1 MSKVFVYYKNTLAGE
16 LQKTVDG
23 RFIFIYEDDYIHSK
37 NPSISLSLPKESK
50 QFESTD
56 LFPFFDGIIPEGW
69 LLNLAST
76 ELRLNPLNDRFELL
90 ASLCNDTI
98 GAVNIGEK
106 KNELVNATSQ
116 LANEGVVPKKYGKC
130 LICYEDSDDIY
141 HAECMLKVFGR
152 KIHPIIDVNQ
162 EILET
167 LAKNQLNQKLALAG
181 VQKKLSLEIKEDGK
195 QARMTVT
202 NLWGRYIFKPKGV
215 APHLPENEHLC
226 LKMAESFKIQVE
238 KSALIQTQ
246 DGELGFIARR
256 FDRGEFN
263 QEYHQEDFCQ
273 ILEKASFKK
282 YNGSLEQVGKILKKE
297 SDYPGDNLYRL
308 YELTL
313 FNFII
318 GNVDAHLKNISL
330 IYENETGPK
339 KLLSPAY
346 DLISTDLYI
355 KDDNEESA
363 LAINGKKNKLKE
375 EDFLALA
382 QSFGIN
388 EKVHKRLIKRFREHL
403 PIWDE
408 LIEKSFLDRD
418 KKIEFKKL
426 IRHKLSR
433 FEH

>member
-1 MSKVFVYYKNTLAGE
+1 
-16 LQKTVDG
+16 
-23 RFIFIYEDDYIHSK
+23 
-37 NPSISLSLPKESK
+37 
-50 QFESTD
+50 
-56 LFPFFDGIIPEGW
+56 
-69 LLNLAST
+69 
-76 ELRLNPLNDRFELL
+76 
-90 ASLCNDTI
+90 
-98 GAVNIGEK
+98 
-106 KNELVNATSQ
+106 
-116 LANEGVVPKKYGKC
+116 
-130 LICYEDSDDIY
+130 
-141 HAECMLKVFGR
+141 MLKVFGR

-433 FEH
+433 FEL